1 MLTDRQGSGKGKE
14 QRVRKGA
21 VDERKRAEGTR
32 RERSKSNSPGWG
44 EESGRGGG
52 DVGECWWQGGIP
64 QQEP

>member
-32 RERSKSNSPGWG
+32 RERSKSNSPVG
-44 EESGRGGG
+44 EESGRGWGE
-52 DVGECWWQGGIP
+52 VGECWWQGIP